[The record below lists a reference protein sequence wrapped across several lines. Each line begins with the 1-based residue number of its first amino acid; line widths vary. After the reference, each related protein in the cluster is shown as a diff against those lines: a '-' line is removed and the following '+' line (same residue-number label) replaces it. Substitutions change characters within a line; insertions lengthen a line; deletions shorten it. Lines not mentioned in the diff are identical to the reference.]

1 MRGATGPALLFLR
14 LYERTGLPALLGHAA
29 RALALD
35 LDSCVVTA
43 SGSLEV
49 DEGWRTMPYLGGGS
63 AGIGLV
69 LDDLLGLAGSGDLD
83 EAATARFEQAR
94 TGIVRAATARLY
106 AQPGLFV
113 GRAGMILHL
122 ARTTAPGVP
131 DGALAA
137 QIDALGWYGMAYR
150 GELAFPGNQMMRLSM
165 DLGTGTAGCLLAL
178 GAANAGQHPTPR
190 LPFLPHRPRPE
201 RGPHEPVRAA
211 TRAVPHPAEFLGD
224 TNGKETPDMALL
236 DLQDMEPAEHGH
248 GGENASSLSLLSC
261 VSTVSFLICL

>member
-190 LPFLPHRPRPE
+190 LPFLPTARVLNAGPTNRSGQRPGPCLTLPNSSATPME
-201 RGPHEPVRAA
+201 RKHLTWPFSTFRTWSPPSTDTAA
-211 TRAVPHPAEFLGD
+211 RTPAR
-224 TNGKETPDMALL
+224 
-236 DLQDMEPAEHGH
+236 
-248 GGENASSLSLLSC
+248 
-261 VSTVSFLICL
+261 